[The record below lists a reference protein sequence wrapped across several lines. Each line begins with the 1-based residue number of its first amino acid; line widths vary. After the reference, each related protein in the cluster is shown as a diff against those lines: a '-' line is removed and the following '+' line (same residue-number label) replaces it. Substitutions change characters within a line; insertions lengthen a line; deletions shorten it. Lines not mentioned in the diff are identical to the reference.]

1 MWLAKSVARVAENQT
16 WQWQAVPMPAN
27 YLKRLQVCKH
37 GFNKNLI
44 HFKN

>member
-1 MWLAKSVARVAENQT
+1 
-16 WQWQAVPMPAN
+16 MPAN